1 LLYVNFRT
9 LSVNQFYLLI
19 EKCLNHALFNLN
31 CRTLNGN
38 PISNFMGIPFA
49 KPPVGELRFKR
60 PEPIEPWTETLQA
73 NKHVDCIQ
81 VKT

>member
-1 LLYVNFRT
+1 
-9 LSVNQFYLLI
+9 
-19 EKCLNHALFNLN
+19 
-31 CRTLNGN
+31 
-38 PISNFMGIPFA
+38 MGIPFA